1 MNANALK
8 EYMNKLEV
16 TPVELAG
23 ELKMNVSTWYRKIGR
38 AGDNFTVKEMNEI
51 ISFLKMPRDNAA
63 KIFFDE
69 RLADMRDEAEG
80 EQEMYFPYGK
90 GQFISE
96 KDMEEK
102 VENIISHLY
111 GEYESFSV
119 NSY

>member
-38 AGDNFTVKEMNEI
+38 AGDNFTVKEMTEI

-80 EQEMYFPYGK
+80 E
-90 GQFISE
+90 
-96 KDMEEK
+96 
-102 VENIISHLY
+102 
-111 GEYESFSV
+111 
-119 NSY
+119 